1 MILHLRNI
9 HVLSNRIIYTINQV
23 FVVLHG
29 EKLLIN
35 INKCTFKQQEHIYL
49 ILCHKKNGLSIKLRN
64 ILTIVDWIPLNNIH
78 HLLDFMRMVSYLRY
92 FTVHLSHVAH
102 PLNGLNHTYVQ
113 LGGHATK
120 AFKEIK
126 HWVVVAL
133 LLTLTSINQ
142 AFNFKLDASN

>member
-9 HVLSNRIIYTINQV
+9 HVLPNRIIYTINQV

-49 ILCHKKNGLSIKLRN
+49 RLCQKQNGLSIKLRKSS
-64 ILTIVDWIPLNNIH
+64 TIVDWLPLNNIH

-92 FTVHLSHVAH
+92 FTVHISHVAH
-102 PLNGLNHTYVQ
+102 PLKRLNHTYVSARGSCNKSVQ
-113 LGGHATK
+113 R
-120 AFKEIK
+120 
-126 HWVVVAL
+126 
-133 LLTLTSINQ
+133 
-142 AFNFKLDASN
+142 D

>member
-9 HVLSNRIIYTINQV
+9 HVLPNRIIYTINQV

-49 ILCHKKNGLSIKLRN
+49 RLCQKQNGLSIKLRK
-64 ILTIVDWIPLNNIH
+64 ILTIVDWLPLNNIH
-78 HLLDFMRMVSYLRY
+78 HLLDFMRMVSYLRD

-102 PLNGLNHTYVQ
+102 PLNRLNHTYVSA
-113 LGGHATK
+113 GGLCNK
-120 AFKEIK
+120 S
-126 HWVVVAL
+126 V
-133 LLTLTSINQ
+133 Q
-142 AFNFKLDASN
+142 RD